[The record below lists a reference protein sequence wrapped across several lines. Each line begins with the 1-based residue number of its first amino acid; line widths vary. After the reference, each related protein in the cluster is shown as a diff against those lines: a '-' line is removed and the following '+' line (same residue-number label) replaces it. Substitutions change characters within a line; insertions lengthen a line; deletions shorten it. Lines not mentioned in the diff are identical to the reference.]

1 MEYLK
6 SNCILACPIKDR
18 NIASSS
24 FSKAGGRG
32 GGLELSASAVPQGAA
47 DKRRQRPNRN
57 KVRKKKEEEEK
68 KTTTKQE
75 GEWIH
80 IQGIAGKENIVN
92 SWRILIVIFAKD
104 EWRGEFR
111 SVGTACRSAEAEV
124 PHQPGASPRREHT
137 LSTAFRHLPPNSAR
151 FSYATEG
158 ALFISAQLSSDTVSA
173 LRKVRVLMWL

>member
-1 MEYLK
+1 MNFLRSRYPKAQQTNGDKDQTETK
-6 SNCILACPIKDR
+6 S
-18 NIASSS
+18 
-24 FSKAGGRG
+24 
-32 GGLELSASAVPQGAA
+32 E
-47 DKRRQRPNRN
+47 
-57 KVRKKKEEEEK
+57 RKKKK
-68 KTTTKQE
+68 KKKRKKKRATTKQE

-137 LSTAFRHLPPNSAR
+137 PSTAFRHLPPNSAR

-158 ALFISAQLSSDTVSA
+158 ALFIFAQLSSDTVRA
-173 LRKVRVLMWL
+173 LRKVRVLM